1 MNQSLIGQTTKYLK
15 SSLTVDEL
23 IKIASNLVAIPSFT
37 GQETP
42 LAKYINSF
50 CKTHKIPTFLQKVEP
65 GRFQVIAHL
74 GPENKKPALLLNGHL
89 DMDPLGRDWS
99 GNPFKI
105 KVVGDKF
112 YGAGIHNMKSGLTAI
127 LGAALALKKSN
138 LLIKKPLLLE
148 FVVGELQ
155 GGKGTLFALKSG
167 LTADVAVI
175 PEPYSIKRVLTQTA
189 GVYKFAIVVRG
200 LAAHTS
206 RPEEGV
212 DAIKILRDVL
222 GVVEKTPLK
231 LKNSGFPSL
240 PRLQIASIIA
250 GRGEEHNLSGIS
262 YCADKATALI
272 DLRYPPPFEPKDVDA
287 AIKKLIAVAK
297 KVHPTAEITIDHPP
311 DPVFAVG
318 GTDMPPMNESPKSS
332 IVRDISSLLPQVSNF
347 QVEETGIALPYS
359 YAGNDTAH
367 LSRAGIECCLFGPR
381 GATPDH
387 EKHVLISEMVACA
400 RTLAALAI
408 LRCTY

>member
-1 MNQSLIGQTTKYLK
+1 MSQSLIGQTIKYLK
-15 SSLTVDEL
+15 ISVTADEL
-23 IKIASNLVAIPSFT
+23 IKIAGDLVAIPSFT

-42 LAKYINSF
+42 LAEYINSF
-50 CKTHKIPTFLQKVEP
+50 CRTHKIPAFLQEVEP
-65 GRFQVIAHL
+65 GRFQVIARL

-99 GNPFKI
+99 GDPFKI
-105 KVVGDKF
+105 KVVGDKI

-127 LGAALALKKSN
+127 LGATLALKRSN
-138 LLIKKPLLLE
+138 LPIKKPLLLE

-167 LTADVAVI
+167 LTAETAVI
-175 PEPYSIKRVLTQTA
+175 PEPYSVKRILTRTC

-200 LAAHTS
+200 VTAHTS

-222 GVVEKTPLK
+222 NIVEKTPLK

-240 PRLQIASIIA
+240 PRLQVASIIA

-272 DLRYPPPFEPKDVDA
+272 DLRYPPPFEPKDVNRA
-287 AIKKLIAVAK
+287 LQKIIKVAQK
-297 KVHPTAEITIDHPP
+297 AYPQADITIDHPP
-311 DPVFAVG
+311 DSKFGVG
-318 GTDMPPMNESPKSS
+318 GADMPPMNESSNSS
-332 IVRDISSLLPQVSNF
+332 IVRDICSFLPQVSNF
-347 QVEETGIALPYS
+347 QVEETGIALPFS
-359 YAGNDTAH
+359 YTGNDTAH

-381 GATPDH
+381 GASPDH